1 MLPTL
6 DSRVL
11 VVQKI
16 SDGMGA
22 QNLVMQNPYLLSG
35 SKSLGALV
43 ALEQTYITQVK
54 ANQEFSLIIN
64 FSRLSFYIIQFYHQV
79 VDDL

>member
-1 MLPTL
+1 
-6 DSRVL
+6 
-11 VVQKI
+11 
-16 SDGMGA
+16 MGA

-35 SKSLGALV
+35 SKSLAALV
-43 ALEQTYITQVK
+43 DVEQTYITKVK
-54 ANQEFSLIIN
+54 ANQKFSLIIN

>member
-1 MLPTL
+1 
-6 DSRVL
+6 
-11 VVQKI
+11 
-16 SDGMGA
+16 MGA

-35 SKSLGALV
+35 SKSLAALV
-43 ALEQTYITQVK
+43 ALEQTYITKVK

>member
-1 MLPTL
+1 
-6 DSRVL
+6 
-11 VVQKI
+11 
-16 SDGMGA
+16 MGA

-35 SKSLGALV
+35 SKSLAALV
-43 ALEQTYITQVK
+43 ALEQTYITKVK
-54 ANQEFSLIIN
+54 ANQKFSLIIN